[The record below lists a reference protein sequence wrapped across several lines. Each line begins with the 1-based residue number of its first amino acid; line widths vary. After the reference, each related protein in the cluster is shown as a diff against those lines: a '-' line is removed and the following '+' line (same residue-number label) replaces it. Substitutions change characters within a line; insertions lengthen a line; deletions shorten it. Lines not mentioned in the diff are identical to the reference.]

1 MGLKTK
7 MTAFA
12 LTACMVL
19 TVLPSAA
26 SAEAAA
32 AGKVTRINVQGERSA
47 AYLVIRQEFA
57 AKNQEVK
64 LVYNAEEQTGDL
76 LVDTQGSGY
85 ETTYG
90 TEGYGISSDDGVIT
104 IKAAGTAGASYGL
117 RDVLK
122 QLESGGQIAEKEIS
136 KPFQDVRALFVDC
149 ARKYFDVAW
158 FESIIREMA
167 WNGMNTLYL
176 SFSNDEGFR
185 FLLDDM
191 SVSFEDENGE
201 TKTYDHEF
209 MKHLG
214 DNPHTIED
222 SVFLAERNEG
232 ASDVAQSV
240 LSYDSNQ
247 YLTQSDMV
255 KILSYANAYGVKI
268 IPEFNSPG
276 HTGQLLWY
284 FPEYRNVGK
293 WGIATNPCYGLNLEN
308 QEAKNFASALIK
320 KYIDFFY
327 ENGCTGFCVGG
338 DEFEKGDS
346 TNETI
351 AAYVNGLA
359 EYVESKGMTAYAWV
373 DGQSV
378 TSGLLKKSVVVND
391 WDSNG
396 SAASDYQ
403 VVNFNSDYMYYVLK
417 ASGDWW
423 LVNPKQVFETWNPL
437 IFHGNSELEPGSK
450 AAENVRGACMAIW
463 CDDAAAKTTDTILTD
478 MMTDIKAFGYR
489 VWNYDPDAEN
499 TVTYEDFIAK
509 ATSAAAVDEADV
521 LGVYDALKEI
531 SSLEKQLKE
540 ADKKVFDA
548 QTAVTNAQG
557 KLAEA
562 EGRVTAAEQKVAV
575 AVDAKGK
582 LMAEAELCTAYAEA
596 NKLAAETALKKAEAA
611 KKKAEAVA
619 IEAKMIALDGNAQD
633 AAAKRAESENLE
645 KEAVREEST
654 AQAKQSAQAELDK
667 AVEAKK
673 TELLNYKEPPKT
685 ETPAPVTTATVKKVN
700 YKILDAGKK
709 TAAVTGAANK
719 KLKDAVISDTVRID
733 GVVYKVTQINSKAFK
748 GLKDLK
754 SVVIGKNVKKINKE
768 AFAGCSKLSKINMK
782 KAKGISTIGKK
793 AFSKINSKAK
803 VTVPAKKKA
812 KYKNMLK
819 EAGLPKKAGVK

>member
-450 AAENVRGACMAIW
+450 AAENVRGACMAVW
-463 CDDAAAKTTDTILTD
+463 CDDANAKEADVILRD
-478 MMTDIKAFGYR
+478 MMTDLKAFGYR
-489 VWNYDPDAEN
+489 VWNYDPSAEQ
-499 TVTYEDFIAK
+499 TVSYEDFIAN
-509 ATSAAAVDEADV
+509 AASAAALEESDV
-521 LGVYDALKEI
+521 LGAVNAMKEI
-531 SSLEKQLKE
+531 LQLQEQLQE
-540 ADKKVFDA
+540 ASRKASDA
-548 QTAVTNAQG
+548 QTDAGQAQT
-557 KLAEA
+557 KLTDAER
-562 EGRVTAAEQKVAV
+562 RVTEAEQKTA
-575 AVDAKGK
+575 AAKNPKEK
-582 LMAEAELCTAYAEA
+582 LEAEAGLYTARAEA
-596 NKLAAETALKKAEAA
+596 NKLAAEAA
-611 KKKAEAVA
+611 KQNALAARLKAAA
-619 IEAKMIALDGNAQD
+619 LTIEARILTLDGNTQD
-633 AAAKRAESENLE
+633 AAAKNTEITSLE
-645 KEAVREEST
+645 TTASQEESAAREKQN
-654 AQAKQSAQAELDK
+654 AQAGLDQSAQAKRKEL
-667 AVEAKK
+667 AA
-673 TELLNYKEPPKT
+673 YKDPSQS
-685 ETPAPVTTATVKKVN
+685 ASTTTVKQIE
-700 YKILDAGKK
+700 YRILDANKK
-709 TAAVTGAANK
+709 TAVVTGAANK
-719 KLKDAVISDTVRID
+719 NLKTATIRPAVSIGGVTYKVVRI
-733 GVVYKVTQINSKAFK
+733 QAKAFK
-748 GLKDLK
+748 GFKNLRK
-754 SVVIGKNVKKINKE
+754 VTFGKNIKNIDRE
-768 AFAGCSKLSKINMK
+768 AFAECSKLSNINMK
-782 KAKGISTIGKK
+782 KAKGITSIGKK
-793 AFSKINSKAK
+793 AFRKINAKAK
-803 VTVPAKKKA
+803 VTVPAAKKA
-812 KYKNMLK
+812 KYKNLLK
-819 EAGLPKKAGVK
+819 KAGLPKKATVK

>member
-1 MGLKTK
+1 MKIRAK
-7 MTAFA
+7 VSAIAISVCMA
-12 LTACMVL
+12 LTAMPV
-19 TVLPSAA
+19 AA
-26 SAEAAA
+26 FAGEAVKGTAA
-32 AGKVTRINVQGERSA
+32 RINVQGERAA
-47 AYLVIRQEFA
+47 AYMVVSKEFA
-57 AKNQEVK
+57 AKDQDVK
-64 LVYNAEEQTGDL
+64 LVYNAGKQAGDII
-76 LVDTQGSGY
+76 VDTQGDGY
-85 ETTYG
+85 EAVYG
-90 TEGYGISSDDGVIT
+90 AEGYGIEDSRGIIT
-104 IKAAGTAGASYGL
+104 VKAAGANGAAYGL

-122 QLESGGQIAEKEIS
+122 QLEGGEEIEEKLVCAPAEDI
-136 KPFQDVRALFVDC
+136 RALFVDC
-149 ARKYFDVAW
+149 ARKYFSVEW

-167 WNGMNTLYL
+167 WNGMNTLYM

-191 SVSFEDENGE
+191 GVSFDNGSGSTVE
-201 TKTYDHEF
+201 YDHEF

-214 DNPHTIED
+214 DNPHTIND
-222 SVFLAERNEG
+222 SAFLAERNEG
-232 ASDVAQSV
+232 ADDVAQGIR
-240 LSYDSNQ
+240 SYDNDK
-247 YLTQSDMV
+247 YLTQDDMV
-255 KILSYANAYGVKI
+255 KILTYAKAYGINV

-284 FPEYRNVGK
+284 FPEYRNIGI
-293 WGIATNPCYGLNLEN
+293 WGIDGNPCYALDLEN
-308 QEAKNFASALIK
+308 QEAKNFTAALIK
-320 KYIDFFY
+320 KYVDFFQ

-338 DEFEKGDS
+338 DEFAAHGT

-351 AAYVNGLA
+351 AEYVNGLVD
-359 EYVESKGMTAYAWV
+359 YVEEKGMTAYAWV
-373 DGQSV
+373 DGQAGESR
-378 TSGLLKKSVVVND
+378 LLKKSVIVND
-391 WDSNG
+391 WKSRG
-396 SAASDYQ
+396 AAASDYQ
-403 VVNFNSDYMYYVLK
+403 VVNFNSDFMYYVLK
-417 ASGDWW
+417 SYDWT
-423 LVNPKQVFETWNPL
+423 VKPKQVFEQWHPL
-437 IFHGNSELEPGSK
+437 LFNGNSAVEPGSA

-562 EGRVTAAEQKVAV
+562 EGRVTAAEQKVAA

-582 LMAEAELCTAYAEA
+582 LMAEAELCTAYAET

-685 ETPAPVTTATVKKVN
+685 ETPAPVTTTTVKKVN

-719 KLKDAVISDTVRID
+719 KLKDAVIGDTVRID